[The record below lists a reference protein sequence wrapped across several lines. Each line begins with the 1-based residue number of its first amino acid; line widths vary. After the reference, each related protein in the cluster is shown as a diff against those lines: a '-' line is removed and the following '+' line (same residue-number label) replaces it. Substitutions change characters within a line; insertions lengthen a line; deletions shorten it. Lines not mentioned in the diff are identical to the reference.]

1 MISRSV
7 RRAIRDAALRWFP
20 AISTTLVSM
29 RSRRLSQRLVERWGI
44 RPVTDLIVAAQGLT
58 VSSGPFEGLVLPA
71 GARSEHLAP
80 YLLGTYE
87 SEIHPWLEEVRRS
100 RVRRLID
107 VGAKF
112 GYYAVGLARWFPE
125 AECYAFDT
133 DPWAR
138 RMLRNAAS
146 QNGVRN
152 LTICGYLSPGE
163 ISRYVIPS
171 TFILSDCEGF
181 EARIFDGVTHGTLDS
196 TWILVELHE
205 EAAPGVRDLLER
217 KLADT
222 HELEV
227 VGRSERVPPERVV
240 ELLGIDS
247 ASVAVREFR
256 GDQSWLFGRP
266 RSTATT

>member
-1 MISRSV
+1 MISGGV
-7 RRAIRDAALRWFP
+7 RRAIRSAALRWFP
-20 AISTTLVSM
+20 AVSTTLLSV

-44 RPVTDLIVAAQGLT
+44 RRVTDRIVAEQGLT
-58 VSSGPFEGLVLPA
+58 VSSGPFEGLILPA
-71 GARSEHLAP
+71 GSRSEHLAP

-87 SEIHPWLEEVRRS
+87 SEIHPWLEEVRRRSIS
-100 RVRRLID
+100 RVID

-125 AECYAFDT
+125 AECLAFDT

-138 RMLRNAAS
+138 RMMRVAAS

-152 LTICGYLSPGE
+152 LTICGYLKPGE
-163 ISRYVIPS
+163 ISRYVVPS

-181 EARIFDGVTHGTLDS
+181 ESRLFEGVPNGALD
-196 TWILVELHE
+196 TAWILVELHE
-205 EAAPGVRDLLER
+205 EAAPGVRGLLER
-217 KLADT
+217 RFAPT

-227 VGRSERVPPERVV
+227 VGRTDRVPPERVI

-247 ASVAVREFR
+247 ASVAVREYR
-256 GDQSWLFGRP
+256 GEQSWLFGRP
-266 RSTATT
+266 RSAATT